1 MNGVRKWDSYKI
13 KISILMGLMGF
24 LINLIPIDVTIN
36 AIKFSIL
43 PGIFTALFIAQ
54 IWGLRYGLLTALFGS
69 TQTMWLLWISDGYG
83 IFYSVPVYTIWII
96 WHGYMS
102 DKRRANTKTV
112 LCHNKYLQ
120 EGFIRLVIE
129 LGFWTVFPL
138 LISLNPPPWTEAPDT
153 VSRDFLVY
161 ITIKHTAVAFVML
174 LLTDLLTGFSFIRKL
189 FKLKKMEET
198 RFFLIPLVILWS
210 VFFWI
215 FDASIMKLH
224 FNELKTF
231 FSSNPPLSTVELMF
245 MNYPI
250 TNFII
255 RIVFALFMIAGALII
270 FDFYRRERHIDI
282 TFKKIFENS
291 KDIIFLLSAKGNIHK
306 INKAGRSLLSN
317 EQETKM
323 IDDVLIPDSTMT
335 IGQLIVTHEGEARFL
350 AKFIN
355 QNETTID
362 CMISCIDKEKDE
374 YLLMGRDITESLHMN
389 EKLKKLNENLISSYE
404 ELEASY
410 EEIEQNNNIL
420 EQKNKVIEQP
430 RQELE
435 KAFKDM
441 KVSEE
446 RYENLY
452 KSNEF
457 IMQSIPEMI
466 VRFNKK
472 GEVLWMNKAF
482 RQRFELTE
490 KQRNIGDIFVDGVP
504 LINESTFQRVWS
516 NRTNNTFTL
525 TLLEDFILNVL
536 AVPAPEKNEII
547 LIMFDITKIRM
558 REEYFKN
565 AKKAAD
571 EAAAMKDEF
580 IAKISH
586 ELRTPMNGIIT
597 ASNLMND
604 LNQSLEPDLE
614 EYLSIIQIS
623 SKRLMTTINELLDI
637 SKLEKSQEEIK
648 MEHVDLY
655 QLLEGIKSEFTVFAK
670 QKHLNF
676 STAIEDDVPRYCFL
690 DREKILHILSNLIYN
705 AIKFTKE
712 GFVKV
717 IIKGKRVTS
726 ESFELTF
733 FVMDSGIGIPE
744 EKQENVFEKFSQVD
758 NSYTREFEGTGL
770 GLAISQ
776 GIAKVLNSKIKVQS
790 APGKGTTFY
799 FSLTIKEAPPQ
810 KIEFVNQTMED
821 DLEKIKNKHPLIFV
835 AEDDP
840 VNAKLLA
847 KVLKRYGCKV
857 KTHENAIDLLESLK
871 NEIPNLILMDIQ
883 MPGMN
888 GMEATKIIKGNP
900 ETKAIPVIA
909 LSAHVF
915 QREKEKS
922 FKSGIN
928 DYLTKP
934 INQKLLLKSLIKNLK

>member
-1 MNGVRKWDSYKI
+1 LNGIGKWDVYKV
-13 KISILMGLMGF
+13 KISIAMGLIGF
-24 LINLIPIDVTIN
+24 LINLIPMDVTIN

-69 TQTMWLLWISDGYG
+69 TQTMWLLWTTDGYG

-102 DKRRANTKTV
+102 DKRKADTKPV

-120 EGFIRLVIE
+120 EGFIRLIIE
-129 LGFWTVFPL
+129 LGFWSVFPL
-138 LISLNPPPWTEAPDT
+138 LLSLNPPPWVDAPDS

-174 LLTDLLTGFSFIRKL
+174 LLTDLLTGFSFIRKI
-189 FKLKKMEET
+189 FKLRKMNET
-198 RFFLIPLVILWS
+198 RFFIIHLVILWS

-215 FDASIMKLH
+215 LDASILKLN
-224 FNELKTF
+224 FLELKTF
-231 FSSNPPLSTVELMF
+231 FSSNLPLSTVELMF
-245 MNYPI
+245 INYPV

-291 KDIIFLLSAKGNIHK
+291 KDIIFLLSSDGKIHK
-306 INKAGRSLLSN
+306 INKAGRSLSSG
-317 EQETKM
+317 EKEAEM
-323 IDDVLIPDSTMT
+323 IDEVLIPDSTMK
-335 IGQLIVTHEGEARFL
+335 ISQLIITHDGEARFL
-350 AKFIN
+350 AKFVN
-355 QNETTID
+355 SNEKTID
-362 CMISCIDKEKDE
+362 CVTSCIDKEKNE
-374 YLLMGRDITESLHMN
+374 YLLMGRDITESLKMN
-389 EKLKKLNENLISSYE
+389 EKLKSLNENLISSYE

-420 EQKNKVIEQP
+420 EEKNKVIEQN

-441 KVSEE
+441 KESEE

-452 KSNEF
+452 KSNEY

-490 KQRNIGDIFVDGVP
+490 QQCNIGDVFVNGVP
-504 LINESTFQRVWS
+504 LINESTFQQVWS
-516 NRTNNTFTL
+516 NKINNSFSL
-525 TLLEDFILNVL
+525 AVLEDFILNIL

-547 LIMFDITKIRM
+547 LIMFDITKMRM

-565 AKKAAD
+565 AKKASD

-597 ASNLMND
+597 ASTLIND
-604 LNQSLEPDLE
+604 LNQSLDTDMQ

-637 SKLEKSQEEIK
+637 SKLEKGQEDIK
-648 MEHVDLY
+648 MEQVDLY
-655 QLLEGIKSEFTVFAK
+655 QVFEGIKSEFTVFAK

-676 STAIEDDVPRYCFL
+676 STAIEDDVPRYCYL
-690 DREKILHILSNLIYN
+690 DREKILHILSNLIFN

-717 IIKGKRVTS
+717 VIKGKRVSS

-744 EKQENVFEKFSQVD
+744 EKQEKVFEKFSQVD

-776 GIAKVLNSKIKVQS
+776 GIAKVLNSKIKLQS

-799 FSLTIKEAPPQ
+799 FSLIAKEAQPQ
-810 KIEFVNQTMED
+810 KIEFINHSLDD
-821 DLEKIKNKHPLIFV
+821 DLERIKNKHPLIFV

-847 KVLKRYGCKV
+847 KVLNRFGCKV
-857 KTHENAIDLLESLK
+857 KTHDNAIDLLESLK
-871 NEIPNLILMDIQ
+871 KEIPDLIFMDIQ

-888 GMEATKIIKGNP
+888 GMEATKIIKSNP
-900 ETKAIPVIA
+900 DTKAIPVIA

-934 INQKLLLKSLIKNLK
+934 INQKLLLESLLKNLE

>member
-224 FNELKTF
+224 FNDLKSF

-420 EQKNKVIEQP
+420 EQKNKVIEQH

-441 KVSEE
+441 KESEE

-655 QLLEGIKSEFTVFAK
+655 QVLEGIKSEFTVFAK

-871 NEIPNLILMDIQ
+871 IEIPNLILMDIQ

>member
-198 RFFLIPLVILWS
+198 RYFLIPLVILWR

-420 EQKNKVIEQP
+420 EQKNKVIEQH

-441 KVSEE
+441 KESEE

-655 QLLEGIKSEFTVFAK
+655 QVLEGIKSEFSVFAK

>member
-224 FNELKTF
+224 FNDLKTF

-420 EQKNKVIEQP
+420 EQKNKVIEQH

-441 KVSEE
+441 KESEE

-655 QLLEGIKSEFTVFAK
+655 QVLEGIKSEFTVFAK

>member
-1 MNGVRKWDSYKI
+1 
-13 KISILMGLMGF
+13 
-24 LINLIPIDVTIN
+24 
-36 AIKFSIL
+36 
-43 PGIFTALFIAQ
+43 
-54 IWGLRYGLLTALFGS
+54 
-69 TQTMWLLWISDGYG
+69 
-83 IFYSVPVYTIWII
+83 
-96 WHGYMS
+96 
-102 DKRRANTKTV
+102 
-112 LCHNKYLQ
+112 
-120 EGFIRLVIE
+120 
-129 LGFWTVFPL
+129 
-138 LISLNPPPWTEAPDT
+138 
-153 VSRDFLVY
+153 
-161 ITIKHTAVAFVML
+161 
-174 LLTDLLTGFSFIRKL
+174 
-189 FKLKKMEET
+189 
-198 RFFLIPLVILWS
+198 
-210 VFFWI
+210 
-215 FDASIMKLH
+215 
-224 FNELKTF
+224 
-231 FSSNPPLSTVELMF
+231 
-245 MNYPI
+245 
-250 TNFII
+250 
-255 RIVFALFMIAGALII
+255 
-270 FDFYRRERHIDI
+270 
-282 TFKKIFENS
+282 
-291 KDIIFLLSAKGNIHK
+291 
-306 INKAGRSLLSN
+306 
-317 EQETKM
+317 M

-420 EQKNKVIEQP
+420 EQKNKVIEQH

-441 KVSEE
+441 KESEE

-655 QLLEGIKSEFTVFAK
+655 QVLEGIKSEFSVFAK

-871 NEIPNLILMDIQ
+871 IEIPNLILMDIQ

>member
-1 MNGVRKWDSYKI
+1 MKGVKKWDGYKV
-13 KISILMGLMGF
+13 KISIIMGLIGF
-24 LINLIPIDVTIN
+24 LLNLIPIDVTIN
-36 AIKFSIL
+36 AIKFSII
-43 PGIFTALFIAQ
+43 PGIFTAFFIVQ
-54 IWGLRYGLLTALFGS
+54 IWGLKYGLLTALCGS
-69 TQTMWLLWISDGYG
+69 TQTMWWLWASDGYG

-102 DKRRANTKTV
+102 DKRRANPKPV
-112 LCHNKYLQ
+112 LLHNKYIQ
-120 EGFIRLVIE
+120 EGFIRVLIE
-129 LGFWTVFPL
+129 LGFWTLFPL
-138 LISLNPPPWTEAPDT
+138 LISLNPPPWIDAPDT
-153 VSRDFLVY
+153 ISRNFLVY
-161 ITIKHTAVAFVML
+161 IGIKHTAVAFVML
-174 LLTDLLTGFSFIRKL
+174 LITDLLTGFSFIRKL
-189 FKLKKMEET
+189 FKLRKMEET

-215 FDASIMKLH
+215 LDASITKIH
-224 FNELKTF
+224 FVELQEF
-231 FSSNPPLSTVELMF
+231 FTSTLPLSTVELMF
-245 MNYPI
+245 IKYPI
-250 TNFII
+250 TNFIL

-270 FDFYRRERHIDI
+270 FDFYRRERHTDI

-291 KDIIFLLSAKGNIHK
+291 KDIIFLLSAKGKIHR
-306 INKAGRSLLSN
+306 INKTGRTLVSN
-317 EQETKM
+317 EQEVKM
-323 IDDVLIPDSTMT
+323 IDEVLIPDSTMT
-335 IGQLIVTHEGEARFL
+335 IGQIILNHEGEARFL
-350 AKFIN
+350 AKFVDN
-355 QNETTID
+355 SERTID
-362 CMISCIDKEKDE
+362 CVTSCIDRVRDE
-374 YLLMGRDITESLHMN
+374 YLLMGRDITESLKMN
-389 EKLKKLNENLISSYE
+389 EKLKSLNENLISSYE

-410 EEIEQNNNIL
+410 EEIEQNNNML
-420 EQKNKVIEQP
+420 EQKNKIIEQN

-435 KAFKDM
+435 IAFKDM
-441 KVSEE
+441 KESEE

-452 KSNEF
+452 QSNEY

-466 VRFNKK
+466 VRFDKK
-472 GEVLWMNKAF
+472 GDISWMNKAF
-482 RQRFELTE
+482 KQRFELKE
-490 KQRNIGDIFVDGVP
+490 QENNIGAIVVEGVP
-504 LINESTFQRVWS
+504 LMNESTFQRIWS
-516 NRTNNTFTL
+516 NNQNNTFSL
-525 TLLEDFILNVL
+525 TLNEDFILSVIS
-536 AVPAPEKNEII
+536 VPAPEKDEII

-558 REEYFKN
+558 REQYFKN

-586 ELRTPMNGIIT
+586 ELRTPMNGIVT
-597 ASNLMND
+597 AGNLMND
-604 LNQSLEPDLE
+604 INQTMDPEME
-614 EYLSIIQIS
+614 EYLSIIQTS

-637 SKLEKSQEEIK
+637 SKLEKGQEEIK

-655 QLLEGIKSEFTVFAK
+655 QFLEGIKSEFTVFAK

-676 STAIEDDVPRYCFL
+676 STVIEEDVPRYCYM
-690 DREKILHILSNLIYN
+690 DREKVMHIFSNLIFN

-717 IIKGKRVTS
+717 VIKGKRVSS

-744 EKQENVFEKFSQVD
+744 EKQEKVFEKFSQVD

-790 APGKGTTFY
+790 TPGQGTTFY
-799 FSLTIKEAPPQ
+799 FSLMVKEAHTQ
-810 KIEFVNQTMED
+810 KLRLMNQILEE
-821 DLEKIKNKHPLIFV
+821 DLEKIKDKHPLIFV

-847 KVLKRYGCKV
+847 KVLKKYGCDV
-857 KTHENAIDLLESLK
+857 KTHNNALDLLESLK
-871 NEIPNLILMDIQ
+871 SETPNVIFMDIQ

-900 ETKAIPVIA
+900 DTKDIPVIA

-934 INQKLLLKSLIKNLK
+934 INQKLLLQSLLKNLE